1 MQDLIEV
8 IRAAT
13 ASGASTEQKA
23 AGVQACRT
31 IISALDTVPGT
42 PLLLPTSPTPV
53 TRPSIDQVLDMMI
66 AKLTSIASE
75 QDKRP
80 TPALPVPNGLRVPVA
95 RPMPRAPSRPAVVT
109 KAPAKRKP

>member
-1 MQDLIEV
+1 MQELIEV

-66 AKLTSIASE
+66 AKLTSIV
-75 QDKRP
+75 
-80 TPALPVPNGLRVPVA
+80 TPDAVG
-95 RPMPRAPSRPAVVT
+95 SRPAGAMQLSST
-109 KAPAKRKP
+109 PIRRASRSSRSTGPCS

>member
-1 MQDLIEV
+1 MQELIEV

-23 AGVQACRT
+23 AGVHACRT
-31 IISALDTVPGT
+31 IVAALDTVPGT
-42 PLLLPTSPTPV
+42 PLVLPTTTPPAM
-53 TRPSIDQVLDMMI
+53 RPSIDQVLDMMI

-80 TPALPVPNGLRVPVA
+80 MPALPAPNGLRVPVA
-95 RPMPRAPSRPAVVT
+95 KPVPRVAAKPAVVV
-109 KAPAKRKP
+109 KAPSKRKP